1 MAKEEVD
8 IMKKDTGEILA
19 DYFSDELS
27 DAEFCQFIRDAA
39 KFKKALDEALETL
52 EEVLINTSE
61 LAAHDGYFKYIANR
75 SEKARKLYWEAESRE
90 ITWRNLRENK
100 ELVTVIRATI
110 SKQDAKP

>member
-27 DAEFCQFIRDAA
+27 DAEFCLFIRDAA

-75 SEKARKLYWEAESRE
+75 SEKARKLYWEAESSE
-90 ITWRNLRENK
+90 LTWRNLRENK